1 MNSNDM
7 RDKFFCWLAWLLP
20 RRLAYWAAIRVYTWA
35 SAHDKLAYRE
45 VGTITVQEA
54 IEVWPK

>member
-20 RRLAYWAAIRVYTWA
+20 RRLAYWAAIRVLTWA
-35 SAHDKLAYRE
+35 STRE
-45 VGTITVQEA
+45 FSHREMGSITVIEA
-54 IEVWPK
+54 IQSWPK

>member
-20 RRLAYWAAIRVYTWA
+20 RRLAYWAAIRVLTWA
-35 SAHDKLAYRE
+35 STRE
-45 VGTITVQEA
+45 FSHREMGSITVIEA
-54 IEVWPK
+54 IQS